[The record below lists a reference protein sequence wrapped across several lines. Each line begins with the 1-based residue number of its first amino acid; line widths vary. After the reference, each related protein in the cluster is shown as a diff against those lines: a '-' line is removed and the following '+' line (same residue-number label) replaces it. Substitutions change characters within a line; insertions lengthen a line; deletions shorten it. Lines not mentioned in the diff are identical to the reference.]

1 MKELL
6 YGAAYYDEY
15 MPYERLAKDV
25 SMMQKA
31 GINTVRIAESTWSTC
46 EPQEGVFDFSHVIRV
61 MDAMEKAGI
70 NVIIGTPTY
79 AVPTW
84 MVEAYPDV
92 LAETVRGRGIYGT
105 RQNMD
110 ITHPV
115 YRYHAEKV
123 IRKLMEVSAHR
134 KCVIGF
140 QGHCKQ
146 FFGFA
151 KLGYGNARIL
161 PFNFRLGFKCLPKRF
176 SGSKLC

>member
-70 NVIIGTPTY
+70 NVIIGLRPT
-79 AVPTW
+79 
-84 MVEAYPDV
+84 
-92 LAETVRGRGIYGT
+92 
-105 RQNMD
+105 
-110 ITHPV
+110 
-115 YRYHAEKV
+115 
-123 IRKLMEVSAHR
+123 
-134 KCVIGF
+134 
-140 QGHCKQ
+140 
-146 FFGFA
+146 
-151 KLGYGNARIL
+151 
-161 PFNFRLGFKCLPKRF
+161 
-176 SGSKLC
+176 LCRPGW